1 MNTYHVTIK
10 ASVTKTMGIKANSPK
25 EAEELAHQ
33 EFTVERDSYDEHYN
47 QETIAVDEDEHAPTP
62 S

>member
-10 ASVTKTMGIKANSPK
+10 ATVTKTMGIEANSPK

-47 QETIAVDEDEHAPTP
+47 QDTIDIEEYE